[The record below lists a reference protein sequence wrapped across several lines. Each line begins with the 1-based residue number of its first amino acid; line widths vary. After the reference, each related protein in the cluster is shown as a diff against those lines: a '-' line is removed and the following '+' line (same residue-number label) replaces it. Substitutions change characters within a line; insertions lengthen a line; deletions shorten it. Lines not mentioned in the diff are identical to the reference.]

1 MSRQIG
7 LIGLGLVG
15 KALVKRLT
23 GAGYAVLAYDISP
36 QAREDAR
43 VLGAETAPHSGA
55 VAATG
60 GTLLI
65 SLPDSDV
72 VSEVL
77 LGPNGIAKWFPAGSL
92 VIDTTTGRPS
102 DAVANARALED
113 QGVRFV
119 DCTLSGS
126 SEDIAEGRATALV
139 GDGAWSRNRKLEPD
153 YLPLVQAFAA
163 NVFCVGPAGSGCLS
177 KLIVNLVMGLNRAAL
192 AEGLAFGLG
201 AGLDGETLLEVLSES
216 AAYSRV
222 LDMKGRRMLE
232 RNYAPASRVAQH
244 AKDVR
249 LILEEGERVG
259 VDLPLER
266 VHAQLLESLVARGL
280 GDLDNAALIEAYR
293 KAGTETP

>member
-15 KALVKRLT
+15 KALVERLT
-23 GAGYAVLAYDISP
+23 GAGYSVLGYDINP
-36 QAREDAR
+36 QAREDAQAR
-43 VLGAETAPHSGA
+43 GAEIAPHAGA
-55 VAATG
+55 VAAAG
-60 GTLLI
+60 GTILI

-77 LGPNGIAKWFPAGSL
+77 FAPDGIAKWIPAGSL

-102 DAVANARALED
+102 DAVANAEALAK
-113 QGVRFV
+113 QSVRFI

-139 GDGAWSRNRKLEPD
+139 GDEDWNLNREVEPD
-153 YLPLVQAFAA
+153 YLPVVQAFAA
-163 NVFCVGPAGSGCLS
+163 RVFCVGPVGAGCLG

-201 AGLDGETLLEVLSES
+201 AGLDGQTLLEVLAES

-222 LDMKGRRMLE
+222 LDMKGRRMVE
-232 RNYAPASRVAQH
+232 GNYAPASRIVQH

-249 LILEEGERVG
+249 LILDEGERAG

-266 VHAQLLESLVARGL
+266 VHAQLLESLIARGL

-293 KAGTETP
+293 PDQR